1 MEATIGMFKS
11 MFLESFVEVLIS
23 CLEETDDLLGT
34 NSTSSNVI
42 PIRIYLTH
50 LYKNESFKR
59 VFLLIRL
66 KLQHSFFAFQ
76 GYPFILL
83 IFLKFMT
90 IRIITDSA
98 SDLPW
103 DFAKKNNIKIVSLYV
118 MVHEE
123 VLVEDENFN
132 RASYYQLFE
141 DEKAFFHI
149 PQLKLHSFVP
159 STSQPSPKDFMD
171 AYQAQVDEGAK
182 ELIVITVTAGLS
194 GTFNSANL
202 AAKQFARKNKD
213 IKIHII
219 DAKSASYPE
228 VILIRMALKLIEKKY
243 DGEKI
248 AKILNEQAI
257 KIKTVILLPTLRYLW
272 KGGRLGSA
280 KFLLGSMLR
289 KKPIVTMT
297 EEGKVITAGSASDVE
312 SGLQESLRLSTEDFA
327 KKPKAFTIV
336 YGSNLEYAERMAEII
351 KEKYPKVS
359 IEIAQSGGSVLSH
372 LGPESIG
379 TITDFTDDEL

>member
-1 MEATIGMFKS
+1 MK
-11 MFLESFVEVLIS
+11 
-23 CLEETDDLLGT
+23 
-34 NSTSSNVI
+34 
-42 PIRIYLTH
+42 PII
-50 LYKNESFKR
+50 
-59 VFLLIRL
+59 
-66 KLQHSFFAFQ
+66 FAFQ
-76 GYPFILL
+76 GYPFNLL
-83 IFLKFMT
+83 ISLKSMT
-90 IRIITDSA
+90 IRIVTDSA

-103 DFAKKNNIKIVSLYV
+103 DFAKKNNIKIVSLYI
-118 MVHEE
+118 MVHDE
-123 VLVEDENFN
+123 VRVEDENFD
-132 RASYYQLFE
+132 RDSYYQLFE

-159 STSQPSPKDFMD
+159 KTSQPSPKDFID

-228 VILIRMALKLIEKKY
+228 VLLIRLALKLIEKKY

-257 KIKTVILLPTLRYLW
+257 KIKTIILLPTLRYLW
-272 KGGRLGSA
+272 KGGRLGTS
-280 KFLLGSMLR
+280 KFVLGSMLR

-297 EEGKVITAGSASDVE
+297 EEGNVVTAGSASDVE
-312 SGLQESLRLSTEDFA
+312 SGLQESLRLSIEGSTKE
-327 KKPKAFTIV
+327 PKAFVVV
-336 YGSNLEYAERMAEII
+336 YGSRLDYAERMAEII
-351 KEKYPKVS
+351 KEKYPEVS

-379 TITDFTDDEL
+379 TITDYTDDNL